1 MLERG
6 KLVTSFRAA
15 AIVAGLVILA
25 PFCTFADSVP
35 TALENQIELSA
46 AANPL
51 TFVEGG
57 KAKDF
62 ILTVKNISNPAQKI
76 GITSINITAIL
87 TDGTDRSDTILPL
100 PKPSTNCPATA
111 ANGLSKGQKCTFTY
125 SVTPCPDPLMFG
137 SCADKMEN
145 LDSGETTVRFSVA
158 VTLGPPVNYDEVFI
172 VNDKGFP
179 VVPEPATLPLTAT
192 GLLGLA
198 ALVRLRR
205 GNRESGAYRKPYSAV
220 FGPT

>member
-6 KLVTSFRAA
+6 KLVTSFPAA
-15 AIVAGLVILA
+15 AIVAGVLILA

-76 GITSINITAIL
+76 GIKSINITAIL
-87 TDGTDRSDTILPL
+87 TMEPTDPIRSCRCPNPAQLARPPL
-100 PKPSTNCPATA
+100 LTDSSRAKNVPSPTPSRHVPIRSCLIPAPTRWRT
-111 ANGLSKGQKCTFTY
+111 S
-125 SVTPCPDPLMFG
+125 
-137 SCADKMEN
+137 
-145 LDSGETTVRFSVA
+145 
-158 VTLGPPVNYDEVFI
+158 I
-172 VNDKGFP
+172 
-179 VVPEPATLPLTAT
+179 
-192 GLLGLA
+192 
-198 ALVRLRR
+198 LVRPPCGSVL
-205 GNRESGAYRKPYSAV
+205 P
-220 FGPT
+220 

>member
-6 KLVTSFRAA
+6 KLATSFRAA
-15 AIVAGLVILA
+15 AIVAGVVIFA

-76 GITSINITAIL
+76 GIKAINITAIL
-87 TDGTDRSDTILPL
+87 TDGTDRSDTISPL
-100 PKPSTNCPATA
+100 PKPSTNCPAAA

-145 LDSGETTVRFSVA
+145 PDSGETTVRFSVA
-158 VTLGPPVNYDEVFI
+158 IDAGRI
-172 VNDKGFP
+172 VKKI
-179 VVPEPATLPLTAT
+179 VLV
-192 GLLGLA
+192 A
-198 ALVRLRR
+198 ALSQKSLLYAR
-205 GNRESGAYRKPYSAV
+205 
-220 FGPT
+220 

>member
-15 AIVAGLVILA
+15 AIVAGVVILA

-76 GITSINITAIL
+76 GIKSINITAIL

-100 PKPSTNCPATA
+100 PKPSSNCPATCLVPA
-111 ANGLSKGQKCTFTY
+111 PTRWRTSIL
-125 SVTPCPDPLMFG
+125 VDH
-137 SCADKMEN
+137 
-145 LDSGETTVRFSVA
+145 RA
-158 VTLGPPVNYDEVFI
+158 VQCCRNAGPP
-172 VNDKGFP
+172 GQ
-179 VVPEPATLPLTAT
+179 L
-192 GLLGLA
+192 
-198 ALVRLRR
+198 
-205 GNRESGAYRKPYSAV
+205 
-220 FGPT
+220 